1 MKIKQWIGMA
11 LTAIVG
17 IYAHTANAV
26 LIFSVDLD
34 PNTAGIQDMLTV
46 TEGDVFT
53 VDFTVTGDGVS
64 FFEEFV
70 FDILYNDAGA
80 VLGSGPTGPRAGSIA
95 SIAHAPNGARDVFS
109 GNPVSPGSPLSF
121 SLFPPLP
128 PPPGFANQSGQVG
141 IFTFPLFQSAIRTV
155 PGLPLTLILGE
166 TVDLFSLD
174 FVASAV
180 GTSTITGQRN
190 PPIFGLFPVP
200 FDIASGQVTV
210 QSAASVPEP
219 STILLFSLGILGLI
233 GYARQ
238 QQKLTQ

>member
-1 MKIKQWIGMA
+1 MKINQWIAMA
-11 LTAIVG
+11 LTALVG
-17 IYAHTANAV
+17 IYAHTANAA

-34 PNTAGIQDMLTV
+34 PNTTVIESTRTV

-53 VDFTVTGDGVS
+53 VDFTVTGDGTTL
-64 FFEEFV
+64 FDLFV

-95 SIAHAPNGARDVFS
+95 SIAHAPNGARDRFS
-109 GNPVSPGSPLSF
+109 GNPVGPGSLLSF
-121 SLFPPLP
+121 GPSFPL
-128 PPPGFANQSGQVG
+128 PPGFANQTGVG
-141 IFTFPLFQSAIRTV
+141 IFTIPFFESAT
-155 PGLPLTLILGE
+155 PGLPLRPGE
-166 TVDLFSLD
+166 IVDLFSLD

-180 GTSTITGQRN
+180 GTSTISGQGDFFDIL
-190 PPIFGLFPVP
+190 PGFPVP
-200 FDIASGQVTV
+200 SDIANGQVTV